1 MMKKPLLSALLALA
15 LAVPFST
22 AALAANIDQDSNP
35 PTQDVT
41 VQSTIR
47 PTYSVTIPA
56 DMNITAGQLSSDFG
70 TVALSKAQLDPG
82 YGVTVT
88 LTTDY
93 ELVNAKDP
101 DKTIPYAVRS
111 GEQDFTSVTYTAAGQ
126 QNALTIDIAASA
138 WQAAAAGAY
147 SDTMTFAI
155 SYDPLQP

>member
-1 MMKKPLLSALLALA
+1 MMKKPLVSALLALA

-22 AALAANIDQDSNP
+22 AALALDQDSDP

-41 VQSTIR
+41 VKSTIL

-56 DMNITAGQLSSDFG
+56 DMNITAGQLSSNFG

-93 ELVNAKDP
+93 ELVNAKDAG
-101 DKTIPYAVRS
+101 KTIPYAVRS
-111 GEQDFTSVTYTAAGQ
+111 GGQDFTSATYTAAGQ
-126 QNALTIDIAASA
+126 KNALTIDIAASA